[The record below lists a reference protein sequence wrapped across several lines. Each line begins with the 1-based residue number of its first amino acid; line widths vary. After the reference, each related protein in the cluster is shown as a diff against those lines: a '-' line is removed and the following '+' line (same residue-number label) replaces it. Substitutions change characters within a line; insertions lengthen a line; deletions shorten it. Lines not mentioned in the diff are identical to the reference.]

1 MSDLNNPNDP
11 NKNVIKN
18 TLLDDTPST
27 MLRMPTEYNRK
38 TSASASVL
46 LHLDNKQKTPNN
58 QKITQKFKER
68 LDAHPSRQ
76 ELEDFIKKV
85 NDDFHLNNYGSPDV
99 TGWNSFDILKS
110 KTIESTDPNKFMDE
124 SIYVQ
129 YNEPRPINTRSKY
142 LHTFDSHLFNQVMK
156 ENADEAKRVEFFR
169 LNYNT
174 QINFGTFSP
183 FDNTKQNIPE
193 KKKVNVDMEINNV
206 ADLLKMLE
214 DYPMDDNVEYNINM
228 KALHNIHVPLLEL
241 NNMIGM
247 ADMKN
252 NIVDQIIYFIQDLHK
267 SSDKTSCD
275 FMHTVIYGPPGTG
288 KTEVAKIM
296 GNIFS
301 KLGILK
307 KGTFKKVTRSDL
319 VAGFLGQTATKTRDV
334 INECLDGVLFIDE
347 AYALGNTEKRDSFS
361 KECIDTLCEALSN
374 HKENLMVIIAGYEEE
389 LKECFFSY
397 NQGLDSRFTWR
408 FKTDDYKGEELC
420 KIFFKKV
427 HDINWSIVD
436 TSKING
442 EWFEKK
448 IVYFKFFGRDIETL
462 LAKTKIAHSR
472 RIFCKL
478 PDEKTKITLKDLEKG
493 FELYIKNDEVK
504 NRKESECRANSI
516 KSMYV

>member
-1 MSDLNNPNDP
+1 MSDPNNP

-27 MLRMPTEYNRK
+27 MLRMSTEYNRK
-38 TSASASVL
+38 TSASAPVL
-46 LHLDNKQKTPNN
+46 LQLDNNQKTPNN

-85 NDDFHLNNYGSPDV
+85 NDDFHLHNYGSPDV
-99 TGWNSFDILKS
+99 AGWNSFDILKS
-110 KTIESTDPNKFMDE
+110 KTIESADPNKFMDE
-124 SIYVQ
+124 SIYMKH
-129 YNEPRPINTRSKY
+129 NEPRPINTRSKY
-142 LHTFDSHLFNQVMK
+142 LHTFDSPLFNQP
-156 ENADEAKRVEFFR
+156 
-169 LNYNT
+169 YNT
-174 QINFGTFSP
+174 QINFGTFP
-183 FDNTKQNIPE
+183 PE

-206 ADLLKMLE
+206 TDLLKMLE
-214 DYPMDDNVEYNINM
+214 DYPMDDNIEYNINM
-228 KALHNIHVPLLEL
+228 KALHDIHVPLLEL

-319 VAGFLGQTATKTRDV
+319 VAGFLGQTAAKTRDV

-504 NRKESECRANSI
+504 NRKESESRANSI

>member
-1 MSDLNNPNDP
+1 MSDPNNPNK
-11 NKNVIKN
+11 NVLKNVIKN
-18 TLLDDTPST
+18 TLLD
-27 MLRMPTEYNRK
+27 E
-38 TSASASVL
+38 
-46 LHLDNKQKTPNN
+46 LDNKQKTPNN

-76 ELEDFIKKV
+76 DLEDFIKKV
-85 NDDFHLNNYGSPDV
+85 NDDFHLHNYGSPDV
-99 TGWNSFDILKS
+99 AGWNSFDILKS
-110 KTIESTDPNKFMDE
+110 KTIESADPNKFMDE
-124 SIYVQ
+124 SIYIKH
-129 YNEPRPINTRSKY
+129 NEPMPINSRSKY
-142 LHTFDSHLFNQVMK
+142 LHTFDNTSTYSPLCNPLFNQP
-156 ENADEAKRVEFFR
+156 
-169 LNYNT
+169 YNT
-174 QINFGTFSP
+174 QINFGTFP
-183 FDNTKQNIPE
+183 PE

-206 ADLLKMLE
+206 TDLLKMLE
-214 DYPMDDNVEYNINM
+214 DYPMDDNIEYNINM
-228 KALHNIHVPLLEL
+228 KALHDIHVPLLEL

-267 SSDKTSCD
+267 SSNKTSGD

>member
-1 MSDLNNPNDP
+1 MSDPNNPNK
-11 NKNVIKN
+11 NVLKNVIKN
-18 TLLDDTPST
+18 TLLD
-27 MLRMPTEYNRK
+27 E
-38 TSASASVL
+38 
-46 LHLDNKQKTPNN
+46 LDNKQKTPNN

-76 ELEDFIKKV
+76 DLEDFIKKV
-85 NDDFHLNNYGSPDV
+85 NDDFHLHNYGSPDV
-99 TGWNSFDILKS
+99 AGWNSFDILKS
-110 KTIESTDPNKFMDE
+110 KTIESADPNKFMDD
-124 SIYVQ
+124 SIYVKH
-129 YNEPRPINTRSKY
+129 NEPRPINTRSKY
-142 LHTFDSHLFNQVMK
+142 LHTFDNTSIYNPV
-156 ENADEAKRVEFFR
+156 
-169 LNYNT
+169 YNT

-183 FDNTKQNIPE
+183 FDNTKQNIVE

-206 ADLLKMLE
+206 TDLLKMLQ
-214 DYPMDDNVEYNINM
+214 DYPLDDNIEYNINM

-504 NRKESECRANSI
+504 NRKESESRANSI

>member
-1 MSDLNNPNDP
+1 MSDPNNP

-27 MLRMPTEYNRK
+27 MLRMSTEYNRK
-38 TSASASVL
+38 TSASAPVL
-46 LHLDNKQKTPNN
+46 LQLDNNQKTPNN

-85 NDDFHLNNYGSPDV
+85 NDDFHLHNYGSPDV
-99 TGWNSFDILKS
+99 AGWNSFDILKS
-110 KTIESTDPNKFMDE
+110 KTIESADPNKFMDE
-124 SIYVQ
+124 SIYMKH
-129 YNEPRPINTRSKY
+129 NEPRPINTRSKY
-142 LHTFDSHLFNQVMK
+142 LHTFDSPLFNQP
-156 ENADEAKRVEFFR
+156 
-169 LNYNT
+169 YNT
-174 QINFGTFSP
+174 QINFGTFP
-183 FDNTKQNIPE
+183 PE

-206 ADLLKMLE
+206 TDLLKMLE
-214 DYPMDDNVEYNINM
+214 DYPMDDNIEYNINM
-228 KALHNIHVPLLEL
+228 KALHDIHVPLLEL

-319 VAGFLGQTATKTRDV
+319 VAGFLGQTAAKTRDV

-448 IVYFKFFGRDIETL
+448 KIYFKFFGRDIETL

>member
-1 MSDLNNPNDP
+1 MSDPNNPNK
-11 NKNVIKN
+11 NVLKNVIKN
-18 TLLDDTPST
+18 TLLD
-27 MLRMPTEYNRK
+27 E
-38 TSASASVL
+38 
-46 LHLDNKQKTPNN
+46 LDNKQKTPNN

-68 LDAHPSRQ
+68 LEAHPSRQ
-76 ELEDFIKKV
+76 DLEDFIKKV
-85 NDDFHLNNYGSPDV
+85 NDDFHLHNYGSPDV
-99 TGWNSFDILKS
+99 AGWNSFDILKS
-110 KTIESTDPNKFMDE
+110 KTIESADPNKFMDD

-129 YNEPRPINTRSKY
+129 YNEPRPINSRSKY
-142 LHTFDSHLFNQVMK
+142 LHTFDNTSIYNPV
-156 ENADEAKRVEFFR
+156 
-169 LNYNT
+169 YNT

-183 FDNTKQNIPE
+183 FDNTKQNIVE

-206 ADLLKMLE
+206 TDLLKMLQ
-214 DYPMDDNVEYNINM
+214 DYPLDDNIEYNINM

-427 HDINWSIVD
+427 HDINWSVAD

-448 IVYFKFFGRDIETL
+448 IIYFKFFGRDIETL

-504 NRKESECRANSI
+504 NRKESESRANSI

>member
-1 MSDLNNPNDP
+1 MLPISG
-11 NKNVIKN
+11 
-18 TLLDDTPST
+18 LLS
-27 MLRMPTEYNRK
+27 
-38 TSASASVL
+38 SVS
-46 LHLDNKQKTPNN
+46 
-58 QKITQKFKER
+58 E
-68 LDAHPSRQ
+68 
-76 ELEDFIKKV
+76 
-85 NDDFHLNNYGSPDV
+85 
-99 TGWNSFDILKS
+99 
-110 KTIESTDPNKFMDE
+110 
-124 SIYVQ
+124 
-129 YNEPRPINTRSKY
+129 
-142 LHTFDSHLFNQVMK
+142 
-156 ENADEAKRVEFFR
+156 
-169 LNYNT
+169 
-174 QINFGTFSP
+174 QINFGTFP
-183 FDNTKQNIPE
+183 PE

-206 ADLLKMLE
+206 TDLLKMLE
-214 DYPMDDNVEYNINM
+214 DYPMDDNIEYNINM
-228 KALHNIHVPLLEL
+228 KALHDIHVPLLEL

-319 VAGFLGQTATKTRDV
+319 VAGFLGQTAAKTRDV

-448 IVYFKFFGRDIETL
+448 KIYFKFFGRDIETL

-504 NRKESECRANSI
+504 NRKESESRANSI